1 MVRLGRED
9 FPQKVM
15 SRVRADLSALMG
27 KYELS
32 WGLMGSTGNSRAKR
46 GDRVFQVERT
56 LYAKALGKSL
66 YSLIKMSR

>member
-15 SRVRADLSALMG
+15 SVRADLSALMG

-32 WGLMGSTGNSRAKR
+32 
-46 GDRVFQVERT
+46 
-56 LYAKALGKSL
+56 
-66 YSLIKMSR
+66 